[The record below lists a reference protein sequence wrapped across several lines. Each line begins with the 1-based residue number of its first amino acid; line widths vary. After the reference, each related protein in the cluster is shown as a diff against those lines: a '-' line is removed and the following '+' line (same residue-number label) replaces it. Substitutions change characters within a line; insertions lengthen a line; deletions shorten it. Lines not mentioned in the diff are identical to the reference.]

1 MTERNDNLNREL
13 RWLDPVEPGELERAA
28 GSADAADLLER
39 IVSTEY
45 ESAPAPPA
53 ARRPRMAKL
62 AWTAAGAV
70 AVVAAVLIAVLGLSA
85 GGGGE
90 DDLAAALDQAAT
102 TAASQAPAARAQ
114 PYTYL
119 KTREMSVGTDDSA
132 AASVKVLE
140 STIRE
145 EWVTEDGAGRLKIVD
160 EPSRVIGSGEAAEVG
175 TIDEASFSS
184 LGFGRRTEDRFL
196 DAGMLRGSV
205 KELPTDP
212 ATLARRLRAKA
223 QVEHGTT
230 PVNAATLELIAEELR
245 DPGASPRL
253 RRALYEAAKRV
264 PGIEYLGQVTDLAG
278 RGGTAV
284 GVTSSRSGAPIRYA
298 LIFDPGTSQ
307 VLATET
313 TSRAT
318 LLRTRVYLRA
328 RGSESM
334 LGNGGAW
341 LSGFDPSASGPGPA
355 NLVYRIPDLGVS

>member
-53 ARRPRMAKL
+53 ARRPSKL
-62 AWTAAGAV
+62 AWTTAGAV
-70 AVVAAVLIAVLGLSA
+70 AVAAAVLIAVLGLSA
-85 GGGGE
+85 GGGSE

-102 TAASQAPAARAQ
+102 TAGSQAPAASAQ

-140 STIRE
+140 STTRE
-145 EWVTEDGAGRLKIVD
+145 EWVTEDGAGRLRIVD
-160 EPSRVIGSGEAAEVG
+160 EPSRVIGSGEPAEEASIG
-175 TIDEASFSS
+175 EASFSS

-196 DAGMLRGSV
+196 DAGMLRGNA

-278 RGGTAV
+278 RSGTAV
-284 GVTSSRSGAPIRYA
+284 GVTNSRSGTPIRYA

-313 TSRAT
+313 TSRAA

-341 LSGFDPSASGPGPA
+341 LSGFDPSATSGPGPA